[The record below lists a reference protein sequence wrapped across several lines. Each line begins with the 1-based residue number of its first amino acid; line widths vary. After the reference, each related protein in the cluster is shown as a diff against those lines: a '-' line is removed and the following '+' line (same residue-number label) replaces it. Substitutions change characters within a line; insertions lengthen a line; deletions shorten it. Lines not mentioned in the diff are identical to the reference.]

1 MKQSKKIILALIIV
15 LLICLIKTT
24 SFATLGD
31 DIENGKTVSV
41 DLNVLHH
48 DNRIFCIE
56 RDKPLNWG
64 NYRKDT
70 SIKPNPVVY
79 DKTNQPARAW
89 ILSAIKDMPKNP
101 NAEESGDVQ
110 KAYWT
115 LLGEYNYSD
124 LSDRGQKLY
133 NKALAYVE
141 YVKSIEAFKAKY
153 NQTEYAPVFVKKDT
167 NIKEVSGNIVKVGP
181 FNIEYA
187 RAWYNHQPFGTLTL
201 KLVDSNGKQLTD
213 GAWFVGENSSGAVEL
228 KQTVVDTNLILA
240 NKDFYLKIDISKV
253 SDISL
258 QVTCDEEEA
267 VAKVYYL
274 ITDNKYSISGPYWCN
289 DCRNKYSSKWE
300 YLKGQNLA
308 TNSVVYVDGN
318 TNKCYIYKNGDKDLK
333 EITYAN
339 NNFNKYYYKYVNKLT
354 GGNIGTQYELSKT
367 TTNKWNLYCN
377 RCGRIGTNI
386 TSSEFANYKTTH
398 DNMHRGLGYG
408 AATYTTEQ
416 VTSWLSAYQYKVYP
430 AGCGRNGCGTYKSES
445 LAQQKLLLL
454 DSYKRT
460 SNVRTPGNISLSLNP
475 RITLSKTDAKTG
487 AKLANTRFKGTI
499 TNVKG
504 LTVFDT
510 TTDSKGNISY
520 NLAMQD
526 RTKPVVITITEISA
540 PSGNGYYYRKLDG
553 TITITLK
560 YNSAG
565 KLDVTSNYTG
575 SRKDEVTITSDGLN
589 VSIAIK
595 NTKIL
600 NPYITLS
607 KTETQAGTKLAN
619 VRFTGSC
626 ENIKDLKNFDLVT
639 NSAGNILKYVVLE
652 DPTKPAKII
661 IKEISVPSGNGYYY
675 RKLDGTIT
683 ITIRY
688 NSSFDGVTVTS
699 EYTGSR
705 KDEVNVTSNG
715 INVLIAIKNTKV
727 VDVSG
732 KVWLDGNT
740 GIKPVVGPNGKY
752 DSRETLLENIYV
764 ELLDESGNVV
774 NSTYTNKNGAYKF
787 TNVVYG
793 NKYKVRFT
801 YDGVNYEDTI
811 YGQDSKARETDA
823 DRNNFNAKFKTIEY
837 NKSNGVNKLEYS
849 YANGKSTLITTN
861 NDEHSTVKNEFR
873 ITSNTEVFTA
883 NSGITGLNLGLVK
896 RGVDLA
902 LSTDVSSAQVKING
916 QKTNYTY
923 NNTSKTIEIGSKPTS
938 EQVSYNL
945 NLYTSDYNYR
955 VRDYVNKDE
964 FAESNFDEKANGLR
978 TGDKLEVY
986 VTYQLIVANQSTKNA
1001 TVNKVKYRYDS
1012 KYEYVGAD
1020 GANGLNIK
1028 NNSNSKYLDIT
1039 GITLGDGASR
1049 TISLTFKVTE
1059 TVDQRVNLGTFSN
1072 TAEIM
1077 SYSTTEGLIDID
1089 SQPGNLEKNNQQE
1102 DDSDKAGGITI
1113 TVPEKG
1119 KARILNGNV
1128 FDKDTN
1134 TTVNDVIVQLIE
1146 LKEYK
1151 GKTYEYIWEETRTGS
1166 GEGKKLSNDG
1176 QGIEKYSYDKQ
1187 NGKYEFQGF
1196 IPGDYIVRFIYGD
1209 GSTYDLTNNTI
1220 KYNGQDYKST
1230 SDKNYQAEWY
1240 NPANYGA
1247 NASVARDNEARRLET
1262 MAYSVLVDKEKGIDL
1277 KLLDKNL
1284 QNIGQDLDRLKGV
1297 LSNTWMCA
1305 ETSKIKVQVDT
1316 ENTQN
1321 TSSTNTVNGVKSYSR
1336 VINGINLGL
1345 EERPETKIKLEK
1357 HITGLKLT
1365 ANNGQTLVNTHV
1377 DISKYLEKGININ
1390 SVLEGVRDGLSV
1402 VEGVAWKYEVSPTE
1416 INTVVDGSKL
1426 EFVYSYVIRNN
1437 SESDYLSETL
1447 YKDYNN
1453 TTIEQYANNLKAYSK
1468 AIKKDM
1474 RKVPYTSVAGSYL
1487 GTTYYT
1493 GVATGRKV
1501 ETEITKI
1508 RDYLDNNLEYVNGT
1522 NVVKDDEA
1530 SGTVCYVLGD
1540 DYSLREAKINTIL
1553 KLTETTGKMTNDTK
1567 PVTKYSV
1574 TLGKNP
1580 ISSTGTLVFENY
1592 IAEVMEYTNAAG
1604 RRAKDSS
1611 PANAEIIDKELRE
1624 GRAHEPDE
1632 ALAER
1637 IQIGAATGEDEKTK
1651 TVWIAVITGG
1661 IAVIAAG
1668 AFVTKKYIIK

>member
-24 SFATLGD
+24 SFATLGE
-31 DIENGKTVSV
+31 DIESGKTISV
-41 DLNVLHH
+41 DLNRLHH
-48 DNRIFCIE
+48 DNQIFCIE
-56 RDKPLNWG
+56 RDKPLTLG
-64 NYRKDT
+64 KYRKDT
-70 SIKPNPVVY
+70 SINPNPVVY

-89 ILSAIKDMPKNP
+89 ILSAIGNMPKDQNST
-101 NAEESGDVQ
+101 ESGDVQ

-124 LSDRGQKLY
+124 LSERGKELY
-133 NKALAYVE
+133 NRALAYAE
-141 YVKSIEAFKAKY
+141 YVKSVETFKAKY
-153 NQTEYAPVFVKKDT
+153 NQSQYTPVFIKKDT
-167 NIKEVSGNIVKVGP
+167 NAKIISGNIAKIGP
-181 FNIEYA
+181 FNLDYA
-187 RAWYNHQPFGTLTL
+187 RAWYNKQAFGTLKL
-201 KLVDSNGKQLTD
+201 KLVDSNGNQLTD
-213 GAWFVGENSSGAVEL
+213 GAWFEGEDSNGVTEL
-228 KQTVVDTNLILA
+228 KKTSVDTSEILA
-240 NKDFYLKIDISKV
+240 NKDFYIKIDVSKAIDV
-253 SDISL
+253 NL
-258 QVTCDEEEA
+258 QVTCDYEEA
-267 VAKVYYL
+267 TAKIYFL
-274 ITDNKYSISGPYWCN
+274 KTDDKYNIAGPYWCN
-289 DCRNKYSSKWE
+289 DCRNKYTSNWQ
-300 YLKGQNLA
+300 YLNGQNLA
-308 TNSVVYVDGN
+308 VNSVVYVDGN
-318 TNKCYIYKNGDKDLK
+318 TNKCYIYKNGANDLVT
-333 EITYAN
+333 ITYAG
-339 NNFNKYYYKYVNKLT
+339 NNFSKYYYKYVNKLT
-354 GGNIGTQYELSKT
+354 GKSIGTQYELSKT
-367 TTNKWNLYCN
+367 TSNRWNLSCS
-377 RCGRIGTNI
+377 RCGRIGSNI
-386 TSSEFANYKTTH
+386 TASEIASYKATH
-398 DNMHRGLGYG
+398 DNMHKGLGYG
-408 AATYTTEQ
+408 AASYTTEQ
-416 VTSWLSAYQYKVYP
+416 ATSWLSATQYKVYP
-430 AGCGRNGCGTYKSES
+430 AGCGRNGCGTYRSES
-445 LAQQKLLLL
+445 LTQQKLLLL

-460 SNVRTPGNISLSLNP
+460 NEVRTPGTIAISLNP
-475 RITLSKTDAKTG
+475 SITLSKTDAQTG

-499 TNVKG
+499 TNVRG
-504 LTVFDT
+504 LTTFDT
-510 TTDSKGNISY
+510 TTNSNGKISY
-520 NLAMQD
+520 NLVMED
-526 RTKPVVITITEISA
+526 RTKPVVITITEIYA
-540 PSGNGYYYRKLDG
+540 PSGNG
-553 TITITLK
+553 
-560 YNSAG
+560 
-565 KLDVTSNYTG
+565 
-575 SRKDEVTITSDGLN
+575 
-589 VSIAIK
+589 
-595 NTKIL
+595 
-600 NPYITLS
+600 
-607 KTETQAGTKLAN
+607 
-619 VRFTGSC
+619 C
-626 ENIKDLKNFDLVT
+626 
-639 NSAGNILKYVVLE
+639 
-652 DPTKPAKII
+652 
-661 IKEISVPSGNGYYY
+661 YY

-683 ITIRY
+683 ITIKY
-688 NSSFDGVTVTS
+688 NSEGKIDITS
-699 EYTGSR
+699 SYTGSR
-705 KDEVNVTSNG
+705 EDEVTVTCDGLNIS
-715 INVLIAIKNTKV
+715 IAIKNTKV

-752 DSRETLLENIYV
+752 DSKETLLENIYV
-764 ELLDESGNVV
+764 ELLDEQGNVV
-774 NSTYTNKNGAYKF
+774 NSTYTNKNGEYKF

-793 NKYKVRFT
+793 NKYRVRFT

-811 YGQDSKARETDA
+811 YGQDSKAQETDA
-823 DRNNFNAKFKTIEY
+823 DRNNFNAKFKTIAY
-837 NKSNGVNKLEYS
+837 NRTLAGVKLS
-849 YANGKSTLITTN
+849 YNYADGKSTLVTTN
-861 NDEHSTVKNEFR
+861 DDEHNTVKNEFR
-873 ITSNTEVFTA
+873 MTSSTEVFTA
-883 NSGITGLNLGLVK
+883 NSGKTGLDLGVVK

-916 QKTNYTY
+916 QETNYTY

-938 EQVSYNL
+938 EQVNYNL

-964 FAESNFDEKANGLR
+964 FTESNFDEKANGLR

-986 VTYQLIVANQSTKNA
+986 VTYQLLVANQSTKNA
-1001 TVNKVKYRYDS
+1001 VVNNVKYVYDS
-1012 KYEYVGAD
+1012 KYEYVGVN
-1020 GANGLNIK
+1020 GANGIEVK
-1028 NNSNSKYLDIT
+1028 NDANAHHLDIS
-1039 GITLGDGASR
+1039 GIALGDGESR

-1059 TVDQRVNLGTFSN
+1059 TVDQRVNLGTFTN
-1072 TAEIM
+1072 TAEIT
-1077 SYSTTEGLIDID
+1077 SYSTDEGLVDID
-1089 SQPGNLEKNNQQE
+1089 SQPGNLERKNEQE

-1113 TVPEKG
+1113 TVPEDG

-1146 LKEYK
+1146 LKEYN

-1176 QGIEKYSYDKQ
+1176 QSIEKYSYDKQ

-1220 KYNGQDYKST
+1220 KYNGQDYKSI

-1240 NPANYGA
+1240 NQANYGA

-1284 QNIGQDLDRLKGV
+1284 ENIGQDLERLKGV

-1321 TSSTNTVNGVKSYSR
+1321 TSSTNTVNGARAYSR
-1336 VINGINLGL
+1336 VIEGINLGL

-1365 ANNGQTLVNTHV
+1365 ANNGQTLVNTYV
-1377 DISKYLEKGININ
+1377 DISKYLEQGMNIN

-1474 RKVPYTSVAGSYL
+1474 RKVPYTNVAGSYL

-1540 DYSLREAKINTIL
+1540 DYSLKEAKINTIL

-1580 ISSTGTLVFENY
+1580 VSSTGTLVFENY

>member
-1 MKQSKKIILALIIV
+1 MKQSKKIILALIII

-31 DIENGKTVSV
+31 DIENGKTISV
-41 DLNVLHH
+41 NLDRLHH
-48 DNRIFCIE
+48 DNQIFCIE
-56 RDKPLNWG
+56 RDKPLNLG

-70 SIKPNPVVY
+70 SVNPNPVVY

-89 ILSAIKDMPKNP
+89 ILSAIGDIPKDQGST
-101 NAEESGDVQ
+101 ESGDVQ

-124 LSDRGQKLY
+124 LSDRGQELY
-133 NKALAYVE
+133 NRALAYVE
-141 YVKSIEAFKAKY
+141 YVKSIEAFKTKY
-153 NQTEYAPVFVKKDT
+153 KQNEYAPVFVKKDT
-167 NIKEVSGNIVKVGP
+167 NIKEISGNTVKVGP
-181 FNIEYA
+181 FNIDYA
-187 RAWYNHQPFGTLTL
+187 RAWYNKQAFGTLTL

-213 GAWFVGENSSGAVEL
+213 GAWFVGEDSSGAVEL
-228 KQTVVDTNLILA
+228 KKTVVDTTEILA

-253 SDISL
+253 SDVNL

-274 ITDNKYSISGPYWCN
+274 ITDTKYNISGPYWCN
-289 DCRNKYSSKWE
+289 DCRSTYSSYSINTSYSNPSAGK
-300 YLKGQNLA
+300 NLYYY
-308 TNSVVYVDGN
+308 NGKYYIYQGSEDVIPGN
-318 TNKCYIYKNGDKDLK
+318 TDFTSF
-333 EITYAN
+333 TYS
-339 NNFNKYYYKYVNKLT
+339 YYKYRFDTTYAERQTHNVLYYAASCKTHGRLT
-354 GGNIGTQYELSKT
+354 QRYTEAAVQNDMDNHTRGAHNGSNPGYTILKKYSTGTRYVFES
-367 TTNKWNLYCN
+367 
-377 RCGRIGTNI
+377 
-386 TSSEFANYKTTH
+386 
-398 DNMHRGLGYG
+398 
-408 AATYTTEQ
+408 
-416 VTSWLSAYQYKVYP
+416 V
-430 AGCGRNGCGTYKSES
+430 GCGRNGCGTYKSES
-445 LAQQKLLLL
+445 LTQQKLLLL

-460 SNVRTPGNISLSLNP
+460 KVVRTPGNVTIPLNP
-475 RITLSKTDAKTG
+475 RITLSKTDAQTG

-520 NLAMQD
+520 NLVMQD
-526 RTKPVVITITEISA
+526 RTKPVVITITEIS
-540 PSGNGYYYRKLDG
+540 
-553 TITITLK
+553 
-560 YNSAG
+560 
-565 KLDVTSNYTG
+565 
-575 SRKDEVTITSDGLN
+575 
-589 VSIAIK
+589 
-595 NTKIL
+595 
-600 NPYITLS
+600 
-607 KTETQAGTKLAN
+607 
-619 VRFTGSC
+619 
-626 ENIKDLKNFDLVT
+626 
-639 NSAGNILKYVVLE
+639 
-652 DPTKPAKII
+652 
-661 IKEISVPSGNGYYY
+661 VPNGNGYYY

-683 ITIRY
+683 ITIQY
-688 NSSFDGVTVTS
+688 NSSGKIEITS
-699 EYTGSR
+699 NYTGSR
-705 KDEVNVTSNG
+705 KDEVAVTCDGFN
-715 INVLIAIKNTKV
+715 ILVAIKNTKV
-727 VDVSG
+727 IDVSG

-752 DSRETLLENIYV
+752 DSKETLLENIYV
-764 ELLDESGNVV
+764 ELLDESGNVID
-774 NSTYTNKNGAYKF
+774 STYTNKNGAYKF

-793 NKYKVRFT
+793 GKYRVRFT

-811 YGQDSKARETDA
+811 YGQDSKAQEADA
-823 DRNNFNAKFKTIEY
+823 DRNNFNANFKAIAYNRTIAGVRLSY
-837 NKSNGVNKLEYS
+837 N
-849 YANGKSTLITTN
+849 YADGKSTLITTN
-861 NDEHSTVKNEFR
+861 NDEHNTVKNEFR
-873 ITSNTEVFTA
+873 MTSSTEVFTA
-883 NSGITGLNLGLVK
+883 NSEKTGLDLGVVK

-916 QKTNYTY
+916 QETNYTY

-964 FAESNFDEKANGLR
+964 FAESNFDETANGLR

-986 VTYQLIVANQSTKNA
+986 VTYQLLVANQSTKNA
-1001 TVNKVKYRYDS
+1001 NVNNVKYTYDS
-1012 KYEYVGAD
+1012 KYEYVGAT
-1020 GANGLNIK
+1020 GANGVEVK
-1028 NNSNSKYLDIT
+1028 NDANAHHLDIS
-1039 GITLGDGASR
+1039 GIALGDGESK

-1059 TVDQRVNLGTFSN
+1059 TVDQRVNLGTFTN
-1072 TAEIM
+1072 TAEITA
-1077 SYSTTEGLIDID
+1077 YSTDEGLVDID
-1089 SQPGNLEKNNQQE
+1089 SQPGNLERKNEQE
-1102 DDSDKAGGITI
+1102 DDSDTAGGITI
-1113 TVPEKG
+1113 TVPEDG

-1146 LKEYK
+1146 LKEYN

-1176 QGIEKYSYDKQ
+1176 QSIEKYSYDKQ

-1209 GSTYDLTNNTI
+1209 GSTYNLTNNTI

-1230 SDKNYQAEWY
+1230 SDNNYQAEWY
-1240 NPANYGA
+1240 NPASYGA

-1284 QNIGQDLDRLKGV
+1284 ENIGQDLDRLKGV

-1321 TSSTNTVNGVKSYSR
+1321 TSSTNTVNGARAYSR
-1336 VINGINLGL
+1336 VIEGINLGL

-1365 ANNGQTLVNTHV
+1365 ANNGQTLVNTYV
-1377 DISKYLEKGININ
+1377 DISKYLEQGVNIN

-1474 RKVPYTSVAGSYL
+1474 RKVPYTNVAGSYL

-1540 DYSLREAKINTIL
+1540 DYSLKEAKINTIL